1 MRLMIDLQGAQSA
14 SRFRGIGRYTQALVD
29 SLLALKSNH
38 EIILLLNG
46 GLSDSAD
53 ALIRRY
59 RSRLPESSIV
69 VFTPLDRV
77 AWSVPDNAARARLM
91 EPMRE
96 AVIEQ
101 CAPDVLLIT
110 SLFEGYHDDAVTG
123 LPAIGQ
129 GVPTAVIHY
138 DLIPA
143 LNPEYLS
150 EPSQRVFY
158 ERRLNQLVRADRL
171 LAISEF
177 SRDEALSTLNLEAH
191 RVVTISA
198 AVAPGFLSPTGREQA
213 EPNFMASLRDW
224 GVRDEFVLYVPGGFD
239 ARKNFERLF
248 AAYAQLPEGLRQR
261 YQLVIPGKLDEGRA
275 DLLMSHARAAGLTD
289 DDLVLLGYV
298 SDERLRDLYGQ
309 AALFVFPSLHEGFG
323 LPVLE
328 AMTCHAPV
336 IAANTSSLPE
346 VVGSPSALFDP
357 YDPLKIKEALMHGL
371 TDADFRSELLMNAK
385 RQAAVFSWEHTAERT
400 LAALEALPAQR
411 PSAPNADL
419 DELPERLLAANEAP
433 LPDPLIDEL
442 AACLARQFPASTANQ
457 LLLDVTELIHSDGKS
472 GIQRV
477 VRSLLLAFTSDPP
490 AGLEVS
496 AIYFDGQQFRH
507 ARDFMRSFAGA
518 PEGSNEPVDWHAGDV
533 YLSLDLNI
541 RALPETEPLMRDL
554 ARQGVRLC
562 FMVFDLLPLL
572 RPDWWPSGMGTRFEE
587 WLRCLLGVADTV
599 CCISQSVA
607 AELEAWMSEVVIAFQ
622 YRRPE
627 VRWFHLGADLERSAP
642 SAGWPEAYAKVTA
655 AVEVTP
661 TFLMVGTV
669 EPRKGHAQALNAFEA
684 LWADG
689 HTLNL
694 VIVGK
699 PGWLVDDLIERIRSH
714 PENGTK
720 LFWLHGAS
728 DECLEDL
735 YRRATC
741 LLAASEGEGFGL
753 PLIES
758 ARRGL
763 PILARDLPV
772 FREVAG
778 DAAYYFAGNS
788 DDALS
793 VSIMRWLALYEA
805 GKAPAPDA
813 LAWLTWQQS
822 ASQLMAILP
831 PSHEPTIRGVTPC

>member
-14 SRFRGIGRYTQALVD
+14 SRFRGIGRYTLALAD
-29 SLLALKSNH
+29 SLLALQSNH

-59 RSRLPESSIV
+59 RSRLPERNIV

-91 EPMRE
+91 EPVRE

-101 CAPDVLLIT
+101 CAPDILLIT
-110 SLFEGYHDDAVTG
+110 SLFEGYHDDAVIG
-123 LPAIGQ
+123 LPEMGQ
-129 GVPTAVIHY
+129 GVPTAVVHY

-158 ERRLNQLVRADRL
+158 ERRLNQLGRADRL

-177 SRDEALSTLNLEAH
+177 SRDEAVSTLNLEAH
-191 RVVTISA
+191 RVINISA
-198 AVAPGFLSPTGREQA
+198 AVAPGFVSPNGREQA
-213 EPNFMASLRDW
+213 APNFRSSLPDW

-248 AAYAQLPEGLRQR
+248 AAYGQLPARLRQR
-261 YQLVIPGKLDEGRA
+261 YQLVIPGKLDTGRA
-275 DLLMSHARAAGLTD
+275 DLLMSYARAAGLTD
-289 DDLVLLGYV
+289 DDLVLVGYV
-298 SDERLRDLYGQ
+298 TDKRLRDLYGHT
-309 AALFVFPSLHEGFG
+309 ALFVFPSLHEGFG

-328 AMTCHAPV
+328 AMSCHAPV

-357 YDPLKIKEALMHGL
+357 YDPLEIKEALVRGL
-371 TDADFRSELLMNAK
+371 TDTDFRSELLANAT
-385 RQAAVFSWEHTAERT
+385 RQAAVFSWERTAQST
-400 LAALEALPAQR
+400 LRALEALHAER
-411 PSAPNADL
+411 PSFPNAALGD
-419 DELPERLLAANEAP
+419 LPERLLSANDTP

-442 AACLARQFPASTANQ
+442 AACLARQFPASRANQ
-457 LLLDVTELIHSDGKS
+457 LLLDVTELIRSDGKS

-477 VRSLLLAFTSDPP
+477 VKSLLLAFMSEPP
-490 AGLEVS
+490 AGLDVS

-507 ARDFMRSFAGA
+507 VGDSLQGLAGTPHGKSA
-518 PEGSNEPVDWHAGDV
+518 LVDWRSGDI

-541 RALPETEPLMRDL
+541 RSMPDTEPLMRDL

-562 FMVFDLLPLL
+562 FVVFDLLPLL
-572 RPDWWPSGMGTRFEE
+572 RPDWWPTGMSARFEE
-587 WLRCLLGVADTV
+587 WLRRLLSVADTV
-599 CCISQSVA
+599 CCISRSVA
-607 AELEAWMSEVVIAFQ
+607 DELEAWMNGAALSFQ
-622 YRRPE
+622 YRRPA
-627 VRWFHLGADLERSAP
+627 VRWFHLGADLEHSAP
-642 SAGWPEAYAKVTA
+642 STGWPEAYT
-655 AVEVTP
+655 EVTDAMNARP
-661 TFLMVGTV
+661 TFLMVGTL
-669 EPRKGHAQALNAFEA
+669 EPRKGHAQALTAFEA
-684 LWADG
+684 LWAAG
-689 HTLNL
+689 HALNL

-699 PGWLVDDLIERIRSH
+699 SGWLVDDLIERIRSH
-714 PENGTK
+714 SESGGR
-720 LFWLHGAS
+720 LFWLSNAS

-735 YRRATC
+735 YGRATC
-741 LLAASEGEGFGL
+741 LLAASEAEGFGL

-778 DAAYYFAGNS
+778 SAAYYFSDNGDAGLS
-788 DDALS
+788 D
-793 VSIMRWLALYEA
+793 SIAHWLALCEE
-805 GKAPAPDA
+805 GKAPTPDG

-822 ASQLMAILP
+822 ASQLTAILP
-831 PSHEPTIRGVTPC
+831 TSHD

>member
-14 SRFRGIGRYTQALVD
+14 SRFRGIGRYTLALVD
-29 SLLALKSNH
+29 SLLALTSNH

-53 ALIRRY
+53 ALMRRY
-59 RSRLPESSIV
+59 RSRLPGGSIV

-77 AWSVPDNAARARLM
+77 AWRVPDNAARARLM
-91 EPMRE
+91 EPVRE
-96 AVIEQ
+96 AVITQ

-110 SLFEGYHDDAVTG
+110 SLIEGYHDDAVTG
-123 LPAIGQ
+123 LPERGQ

-158 ERRLNQLVRADRL
+158 ERRITQMVRADRL
-171 LAISEF
+171 LAISGF
-177 SRDEALSTLNLEAH
+177 SRDEAMSTLNLEAN
-191 RVVTISA
+191 RVINISA
-198 AVAPGFLSPTGREQA
+198 AVAPGFRSPTGIEQVA
-213 EPNFMASLRDW
+213 PNFIASLRDW
-224 GVRDEFVLYVPGGFD
+224 GVRDQFVLYVPGGFD

-248 AAYAQLPEGLRQR
+248 AAYALLPEGLRQR
-261 YQLVIPGKLDEGRA
+261 YQLVITGKLDKGRA
-275 DLLMSHARAAGLTD
+275 DLLMSYARAADLTG
-289 DDLVLLGYV
+289 DDLVLVDYV
-298 SDERLRDLYGQ
+298 TDERLRDLYRQ

-357 YDPLKIKEALMHGL
+357 YDPLKIKDALVRGL
-371 TDADFRSELLMNAK
+371 TDADYRSELLVNAK

-400 LAALEALPAQR
+400 LAALEALHAER
-411 PSAPNADL
+411 PSAPKAAL
-419 DELPERLLAANEAP
+419 GELPERLLSANEAP

-442 AACLARQFPASTANQ
+442 AACLARQFPASSANQ
-457 LLLDVTELIHSDGKS
+457 LLLDVTELIRSDGQS

-477 VRSLLLAFTSDPP
+477 VKSLLLAFISDPP
-490 AGLEVS
+490 AGLDVS

-507 ARDFMRSFAGA
+507 AREFMQGLAGV
-518 PEGSNEPVDWHAGDV
+518 PGGKSELVDWHSGDL

-541 RALPETEPLMRDL
+541 RSMPDTEPLMRDL

-562 FMVFDLLPLL
+562 FVVFDLLPLL
-572 RPDWWPSGMGTRFEE
+572 RPDWWPTGMSARFEV
-587 WLRCLLGVADTV
+587 WLRRLLGVADTV
-599 CCISQSVA
+599 CCISQAVA
-607 AELEAWMSEVVIAFQ
+607 EELEAGMNGAALSFQ
-622 YRRPE
+622 YRRPA
-627 VRWFHLGADLERSAP
+627 VHWFHLGADLERSAP
-642 SAGWPEAYAKVTA
+642 STGWPDAYAKVTDA
-655 AVEVTP
+655 MNARP
-661 TFLMVGTV
+661 TFLMVGTL
-669 EPRKGHAQALNAFEA
+669 EPRKGHAHALTAFEA

-689 HTLNL
+689 HALNL
-694 VIVGK
+694 IIVGK
-699 PGWLVDDLIERIRSH
+699 SGWLIDDLIERIRSH
-714 PENGTK
+714 PENGDR
-720 LFWLHGAS
+720 LFWLSNAS

-735 YRRATC
+735 YGRATC
-741 LLAASEGEGFGL
+741 LLAASEAEGFGL

-778 DAAYYFAGNS
+778 NAAHYFLNNG
-788 DDALS
+788 DVALS
-793 VSIMRWLALYEA
+793 VSIARWLALFEA
-805 GKAPAPDA
+805 GKAPIPDA
-813 LAWLTWQQS
+813 LAWMTWQQS
-822 ASQLMAILP
+822 ASQLTAIIST
-831 PSHEPTIRGVTPC
+831 SHDSTIQGIASC

>member
-1 MRLMIDLQGAQSA
+1 MRVMIDLQGAQSA
-14 SRFRGIGRYTQALVD
+14 SRFRGIGRYTLALVD

-53 ALIRRY
+53 ALMKRY
-59 RSRLPESSIV
+59 RSRLPEQRIV

-77 AWSVPDNAARARLM
+77 AWRVPDNAARARLM
-91 EPMRE
+91 EPVRE
-96 AVIEQ
+96 AVIAQ

-123 LPAIGQ
+123 LPEAGL

-158 ERRLNQLVRADRL
+158 ERRLTQLVRADRL

-177 SRDEALSTLNLEAH
+177 SRDEAVSTLNLGAH
-191 RVVTISA
+191 RVINISA
-198 AVAPGFLSPTGREQA
+198 AVAPSFRSPTGREQA
-213 EPNFMASLRDW
+213 ASNFMSSLRDW

-248 AAYAQLPEGLRQR
+248 AAYGLLPEGLRQR
-261 YQLVIPGKLDEGRA
+261 YQLVITGKLDEGRT
-275 DLLMSHARAAGLTD
+275 DLLMSYARAAGLTA
-289 DDLVLLGYV
+289 DDLVLVGYV
-298 SDERLRDLYGQ
+298 TDKRLRDLYGH

-328 AMTCHAPV
+328 AMTCCAPV

-346 VVGSPSALFDP
+346 VVGSSLALFDP
-357 YDPLKIKEALMHGL
+357 HDPLKIKEALVRGL
-371 TDADFRSELLMNAK
+371 TDADYRSELLVNAK
-385 RQAAVFSWEHTAERT
+385 RQAATFSWEHTAERT
-400 LAALEALPAQR
+400 LAALEALHAER
-411 PSAPNADL
+411 PSSPNAAL
-419 DELPERLLAANEAP
+419 GELPARLLSANETP
-433 LPDPLIDEL
+433 LPDPLVDEL
-442 AACLARQFPASTANQ
+442 AMCLARQFPASSANQ
-457 LLLDVTELIHSDGKS
+457 LLLDVTELIRTDGKS

-477 VRSLLLAFTSDPP
+477 VKSLLLAFMSDPP
-490 AGLEVS
+490 AGLDVS

-507 ARDFMRSFAGA
+507 AREYVQGLVGA
-518 PEGSNEPVDWHAGDV
+518 PDGKNELVDWRSGDL

-541 RALPETEPLMRDL
+541 RSMPDTEPLMRDL

-562 FMVFDLLPLL
+562 FVVFDLLPLV
-572 RPDWWPSGMGTRFEE
+572 RPDWWPTGMSARFEV
-587 WLRCLLGVADTV
+587 WLRRLLGVADTV

-607 AELEAWMSEVVIAFQ
+607 NEVEAWMNGAALSFQ
-622 YRRPE
+622 YRRPA
-627 VRWFHLGADLERSAP
+627 VHWFHLGADLERSAP
-642 SAGWPEAYAKVTA
+642 STGWPEAYATVTDA
-655 AVEVTP
+655 MEARL
-661 TFLMVGTV
+661 TFLMVGTL
-669 EPRKGHAQALNAFEA
+669 EPRKGHAQALAAFEA

-689 HTLNL
+689 HALNL

-699 PGWLVDDLIERIRSH
+699 SGWLVDDLIERIRSH
-714 PENGTK
+714 PENGDQ
-720 LFWLHGAS
+720 LFWLSNAS

-735 YRRATC
+735 YGRATC
-741 LLAASEGEGFGL
+741 LLAASEAEGFGL

-758 ARRGL
+758 AHRGL

-778 DAAYYFAGNS
+778 DAAYYFTDNSGAGLS
-788 DDALS
+788 D
-793 VSIMRWLALYEA
+793 SIARWLALHEE
-805 GKAPAPDA
+805 GKAPTPDA

-822 ASQLMAILP
+822 ALQLTAILP
-831 PSHEPTIRGVTPC
+831 TSHY